1 MHYVTWG
8 NLLKRKVIFIDK
20 FICKINLIYH
30 EYKNTDI
37 SIIPRVVFTL
47 NIWITFILDLRV

>member
-20 FICKINLIYH
+20 FLCKINLIYH
-30 EYKNTDI
+30 KYKNTDI